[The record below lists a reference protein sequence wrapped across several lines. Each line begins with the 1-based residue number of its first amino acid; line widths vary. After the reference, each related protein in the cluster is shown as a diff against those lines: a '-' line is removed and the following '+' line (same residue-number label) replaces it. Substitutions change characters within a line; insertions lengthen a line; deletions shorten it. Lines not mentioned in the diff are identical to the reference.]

1 MRPVNRRSALIGSAG
16 VAASF
21 VATRAFGQSQGLS
34 QAGTNAVAAARAEH
48 TKLLAQSETQF
59 VGIPSPTAPRGEVGG
74 HPCQGIYW
82 TPKGTPRPRVALIAT
97 HYNVDFSEHY
107 IAPYISSRG
116 YGFLGWN
123 TRYRGAEDLFT
134 LEHAL
139 IDIGAGVKWLRDQ
152 GAERVVIL
160 GNSGGGSLM
169 GAYQA
174 EATAATLN
182 AGMQGAAKAALES
195 LPKTDLYIS
204 LNAHSGRPEVLTNWL
219 DPSVTD
225 ERDPVATDQSLNM
238 YNKDHGPPYSQEFI
252 TRYRAA
258 QRARNQRITDWC
270 KTELK
275 RLNAAGIPD
284 YLFPLFRA
292 WADLRFMDGK
302 IDPSDR
308 VVPGTY
314 RGDPATAN
322 RGFGLGR
329 ACTLRSWL
337 SMWSL
342 ETSKCQ
348 GPEQLA
354 KFTIP
359 ALVIQSR
366 ADKGVFLS
374 DAQKMFDAVG
384 SKDKK
389 LELMPGNHYLEDGP
403 ETRHLAASM
412 IADWVK
418 ARA

>member
-1 MRPVNRRSALIGSAG
+1 MNAI
-16 VAASF
+16 AAS
-21 VATRAFGQSQGLS
+21 
-34 QAGTNAVAAARAEH
+34 RAEH
-48 TKLLAQSETQF
+48 AKLLAQIDTQF

-82 TPKGTPRPRVALIAT
+82 TAKGNRPRVALIAA
-97 HYNVDFSEHY
+97 HYNVDFAEHY
-107 IAPYISSRG
+107 LAPYVASRG

-139 IDIGAGVKWLRDQ
+139 VDIGAGVKWLREQ

-174 EATAATLN
+174 EATAPTLN
-182 AGMQGAAKAALES
+182 AGMQGAAREALS
-195 LPKTDLYIS
+195 NLPKTDLYIS

-219 DPSVTD
+219 DASVTD
-225 ERDPVATDQSLNM
+225 EFDPLATDQSLNP
-238 YNKDHGPPYSQEFI
+238 YNKENGPPYS
-252 TRYRAA
+252 RRVHHALPGGAARAQPA
-258 QRARNQRITDWC
+258 HHRLVQGGA
-270 KTELK
+270 K
-275 RLNAAGIPD
+275 RLNTAGVPD
-284 YLFPLFRA
+284 RLFALFRA
-292 WADLRFMDGK
+292 WADLRFMDGR

-308 VVPGTY
+308 VTPGCY
-314 RGDPATAN
+314 RGDPAVAN

-329 ACTLRSWL
+329 ANTLRSWL

-354 KFTIP
+354 KFAIP

-366 ADKGVFLS
+366 ADQGVFLS
-374 DAQKMFDAVG
+374 DARKMFEAVG
-384 SKDKK
+384 SKDKSI
-389 LELMPGNHYLEDGP
+389 ELIPGNHYLEDGP
-403 ETRHLAASM
+403 EFRHRAAS
-412 IADWVK
+412 IIVEWVK
-418 ARA
+418 ARS